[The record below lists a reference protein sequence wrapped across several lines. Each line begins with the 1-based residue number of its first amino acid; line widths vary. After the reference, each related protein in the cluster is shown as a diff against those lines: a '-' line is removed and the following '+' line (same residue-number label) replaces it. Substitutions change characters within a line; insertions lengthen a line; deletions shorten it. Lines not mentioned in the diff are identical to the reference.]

1 MKDPRKI
8 LSEKLT
14 ENGISL
20 NIANII
26 ALDAGSS
33 QACVDKAYLSKY
45 NLSESQL
52 IITTQLVSSFYSGIL
67 FESVFE

>member
-1 MKDPRKI
+1 MKDPREI
-8 LSEKLT
+8 LSKKLT

-33 QACVDKAYLSKY
+33 QVSVDKAYLKKY
-45 NLSESQL
+45 NFSESQL
-52 IITTQLVSSFYSGIL
+52 KTVIQLVSNFYSGIQL
-67 FESVFE
+67 E